1 MERFSTYKKRKTQ
14 STIIN
19 VIPIKIPTRYPVDI
33 DRLLLKSVRKGKRP
47 RIANTILKEK
57 KKVRE
62 LSSLN
67 FKTSYKAAA
76 IETVQDSER
85 QTRKSMGQKR
95 EPGNRPPQMQSTDR
109 DKGTKQHLPQMLL
122 EQLDIPQTKLETDFT
137 PFTKGNSK

>member
-85 QTRKSMGQKR
+85 QTRKSRIKSPVLTNEEDVYRRVRLTQLGSHQRWLQK
-95 EPGNRPPQMQSTDR
+95 
-109 DKGTKQHLPQMLL
+109 
-122 EQLDIPQTKLETDFT
+122 
-137 PFTKGNSK
+137 